1 MRGRSGGDAFFPQAA
16 QADHL
21 LDALTPVDLC
31 QHIGYTPVAVGGKG
45 EFAIADIL
53 KSTLRVGQ
61 GVTVYDSGDMTGLGG
76 RATEEFAARGHV
88 EKDILDINDGA
99 HRQAGW
105 QVADDSSAF
114 DAHLRAGFGAAVTAA
129 KRQAADCGDAV
140 EGFTAKTECGD
151 GVEVGGAVQLAGGVA
166 LEGQRQFSG
175 GDAVPVVGNAQ
186 QPLATFPDL
195 DLHLG
200 RAGIEAVLDQLF
212 GDIGRPLHHF
222 TGGDFRAYIL

>member
-1 MRGRSGGDAFFPQAA
+1 MKLSSFSCGAPFGKCSAARRRPGCAVRSAALHLMRGRSGGDAFFAQAA
-16 QADHL
+16 QSDHL

-114 DAHLRAGFGAAVTAA
+114 DAHLRAGFSAAVTAA

-175 GDAVPVVGNAQ
+175 GDAVPGRRLRAATAGH
-186 QPLATFPDL
+186 LA
-195 DLHLG
+195 
-200 RAGIEAVLDQLF
+200 
-212 GDIGRPLHHF
+212 
-222 TGGDFRAYIL
+222 